1 NEELLSRPSWPRSSF
16 FSSIYHSNLAATDAY
31 HGMCPVIG
39 IVDTNTV
46 TEVASRPVPAS
57 DDSYFTIV
65 FLSDLV
71 AGQILVRKYIY
82 FAMWFYVAKKSLK
95 VDRFY
100 Y

>member
-1 NEELLSRPSWPRSSF
+1 
-16 FSSIYHSNLAATDAY
+16 
-31 HGMCPVIG
+31 MCPVIG

-46 TEVASRPVPAS
+46 TEVASWPVPAS

-82 FAMWFYVAKKSLK
+82 FAMWFYVTKKSLK
-95 VDRFY
+95 VDRFFY
-100 Y
+100 